1 MINVEK
7 EESLKV
13 SNKDT
18 GSCEVQIELL
28 SKKITYLSEHFKVHK
43 KDKHSARGLV
53 KAVNQRKNLLKYLKR
68 KKPESYDKIINKLNI
83 RK

>member
-1 MINVEK
+1 MINTKK
-7 EESLKV
+7 EENLKA

-18 GSCEVQIELL
+18 GSCEVQIESL

-43 KDKHSARGLV
+43 KDKHSSRGLV
-53 KAVNQRKNLLKYLKR
+53 KAVNQRKGLLKYLKR